1 MGVIGKLEVDV
12 EIKSQGDLF
21 HELFGQKPHHVA
33 NITPDKIHTCDV
45 HEGHFGKPGSI
56 ICWDYTIDGKKCVAK
71 EIVEEIDEEKQYV
84 KFKVIEGHLLEEFKG
99 FSVSIHVIPS
109 GETTIVKWTIE
120 FERFAVDGPYPT
132 KIMDFCIGIT
142 KDIEAHH
149 LNE

>member
-1 MGVIGKLEVDV
+1 M
-12 EIKSQGDLF
+12 
-21 HELFGQKPHHVA
+21 
-33 NITPDKIHTCDV
+33 
-45 HEGHFGKPGSI
+45 
-56 ICWDYTIDGKKCVAK
+56 
-71 EIVEEIDEEKQYV
+71 

-120 FERFAVDGPYPT
+120 FERFSVDGPYPT